1 MSDYR
6 HHAERFDVPGGWIY
20 YGGPLPSPVYVAD
33 PSQWAHAPATTS
45 PPDPR
50 LDQVLSLLQQLR
62 QDIQTMSGTL
72 SDKLDAATAA
82 VETDVATVSAE
93 VSQLLASMTPGSQ
106 ITQAQI
112 DRITAID
119 TAMKAIPPA
128 TPVVIP
134 APAA

>member
-20 YGGPLPSPVYVAD
+20 FGGPLPSPVYVAD

-72 SDKLDAATAA
+72 PISSTPQRPLSRPTLQLSRPK
-82 VETDVATVSAE
+82 SANF
-93 VSQLLASMTPGSQ
+93 SRP
-106 ITQAQI
+106 
-112 DRITAID
+112 
-119 TAMKAIPPA
+119 
-128 TPVVIP
+128 
-134 APAA
+134 